1 MMRLLFLCLLLL
13 LPAASAASEDTEG
26 SGVDEM
32 DDEDLTTKKGVAIPN
47 SGGSSVLDKTTG
59 EEDKS
64 GVAIPNSGG
73 STVLDKTTGEE
84 DKSDQLTVII
94 IIVAVC
100 VLALSVATIITVLF
114 VRRRMHSRQQGIY
127 SVPAEQDNK
136 GPV

>member
-26 SGVDEM
+26 SADDGI
-32 DDEDLTTKKGVAIPN
+32 DDEDFTPRKGIPVGHIPN
-47 SGGSSVLDKTTG
+47 SSD
-59 EEDKS
+59 
-64 GVAIPNSGG
+64 

-84 DKSDQLTVII
+84 EKSDQLTVII

-100 VLALSVATIITVLF
+100 VLTLSIATIITVIF
-114 VRRRMHSRQQGIY
+114 VRRRMNSRQQGIY
-127 SVPAEQDNK
+127 SVPAEQDHK